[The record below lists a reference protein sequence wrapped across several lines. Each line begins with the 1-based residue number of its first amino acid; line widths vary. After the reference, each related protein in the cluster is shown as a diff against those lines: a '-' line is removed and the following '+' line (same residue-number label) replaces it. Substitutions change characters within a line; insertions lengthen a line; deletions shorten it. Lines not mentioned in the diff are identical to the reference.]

1 MYVTKSVKVTSRLG
15 SLNEDGWHYSGLPG
29 LHWEAENA
37 RTGDRKV
44 MERIVEEVSNDPRFE
59 DFYHACINCGNCTAV
74 CPPFRLVD
82 FAPRIVVQKVMHA
95 KDEPE
100 LLYQMMDQY
109 IWSCFQCYSC
119 WEVCPAQNNPGGL
132 VAMLK
137 ESAVKHGLSS
147 AKRSLEPYSKILYKV
162 MTTGTQITPDMHS
175 SNAPF
180 RDWGGG
186 KADLAKHLREERA
199 AVAVETLA
207 GTIDKSWKVD
217 ERTMKELITIE
228 KEAGVTDMVKQT
240 LKDVAE
246 MVEEAGEEL
255 GVRK

>member
-1 MYVTKSVKVTSRLG
+1 
-15 SLNEDGWHYSGLPG
+15 
-29 LHWEAENA
+29 
-37 RTGDRKV
+37 
-44 MERIVEEVSNDPRFE
+44 
-59 DFYHACINCGNCTAV
+59 
-74 CPPFRLVD
+74 
-82 FAPRIVVQKVMHA
+82 
-95 KDEPE
+95 
-100 LLYQMMDQY
+100 MMDQY

-137 ESAVKHGLSS
+137 ESSVKHGLGS

-186 KADLAKHLREERA
+186 KADLAKHVREERA
-199 AVAVETLA
+199 AVPVETLA

-217 ERTMKELITIE
+217 EKTMRELITIE

-255 GVRK
+255 GVAK

>member
-1 MYVTKSVKVTSRLG
+1 
-15 SLNEDGWHYSGLPG
+15 
-29 LHWEAENA
+29 
-37 RTGDRKV
+37 
-44 MERIVEEVSNDPRFE
+44 
-59 DFYHACINCGNCTAV
+59 
-74 CPPFRLVD
+74 
-82 FAPRIVVQKVMHA
+82 
-95 KDEPE
+95 
-100 LLYQMMDQY
+100 
-109 IWSCFQCYSC
+109 
-119 WEVCPAQNNPGGL
+119 
-132 VAMLK
+132 MLK
-137 ESAVKHGLSS
+137 ESSVRHGLAS
-147 AKRSLEPYSKILYKV
+147 ARRSFEPYSKILYKV

-217 ERTMKELITIE
+217 EKTMRELITIE

-246 MVEEAGEEL
+246 MVEETGEEL
-255 GVRK
+255 GVEK